1 MEALVDVLGVSK
13 RYGTNLAVDN
23 LSFAVP
29 AGLIYGLLGPNGAG
43 KTTTISMISGL
54 LAPDAGE
61 VLVAG
66 LSVIS
71 RPREAKALMGVVP
84 QDIALYQTLS
94 AYENLNFWGRLYG
107 LGGAELAA
115 NVERVLELV
124 GLRDRAREPID
135 TYSGG
140 MKRRINIAVGLLH
153 SPRLLLLDEPTVGV
167 DPQSRRSVLDT
178 IKDLNAD
185 GMTVLYT
192 SHNMDEVEEMCSV
205 VAIMDRGQM
214 IAEGSQTELQK
225 LVGDRD
231 LVQLETDS
239 DLPSPSVLAN
249 LDWVDSVDV
258 RGSGIDVTV
267 PDGSASLP
275 RLIGVLAQAGIGVT
289 SVRVKQ
295 PNLESVFLHL
305 TGRTLRD

>member
-13 RYGTNLAVDN
+13 RYGSNLAVDN

-61 VLVAG
+61 ILVAG
-66 LSVIS
+66 LSVSS
-71 RPREAKALMGVVP
+71 RPREAKALMGIVP

-107 LGGAELAA
+107 LGGTELAA
-115 NVERVLELV
+115 SVERVLELV
-124 GLRDRAREPID
+124 GLRDRARDPID

-153 SPRLLLLDEPTVGV
+153 SPKLLLLDEPTVGV

-205 VAIMDRGQM
+205 VAIMDRGQI
-214 IAEGSQTELQK
+214 IAEGSQPELRR

-239 DLPSPSVLAN
+239 DLPSPSVLAH

-275 RLIGVLAQAGIGVT
+275 RLIGVLTQAGIGVT